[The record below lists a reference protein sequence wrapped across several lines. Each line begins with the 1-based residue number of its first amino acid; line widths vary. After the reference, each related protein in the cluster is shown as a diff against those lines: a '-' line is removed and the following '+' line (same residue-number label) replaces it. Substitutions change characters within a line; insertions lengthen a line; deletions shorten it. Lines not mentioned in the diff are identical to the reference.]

1 MKKITALLSVIIV
14 VSLFAAVI
22 PAVADTDTVFPI
34 TEGFENAATLADT
47 FFTSGAQVKKI
58 TESKTIIGKKS
69 LLVQNRSADN
79 ITLLQLNSSKAT
91 LKPDTDYIL
100 SFYYRIDK
108 PADMNQMKLFIGDRF
123 LHWNSS
129 SLEVLSGDKDLKNG
143 LQLKSNSSYKELTL
157 EFHTDSNGGETGFK
171 LVGAIKSAGPLKIM
185 LDQIIIRKKS
195 VAVLDPNVDF
205 ENDIYDLSTDTVY
218 YSNAAIQTVVSS
230 NAINGKKSL
239 YVQNQPSQFL
249 CLLALNQSKLALE
262 ADTRYALSFNYRL
275 DKPEDMPG
283 LQIIIGEGDKKRY
296 VRFDCLKNTA
306 YEGNTELVSAAAIQS
321 SKDGRYVHVKLRFRT
336 AADGSEKCFSLEGDI
351 LGQTEIKVTLDDIA
365 LEEIPDGIVYNK
377 NENFEKSDSLD
388 NTIYESAMSE
398 QKITWN
404 NTIAGSKSLLLENEP
419 AAWAVILKLDAL
431 KYSLKPNTKYNFSF
445 SYRLEKSA
453 DMIAMQFCTANRYSR
468 WSNETLAV
476 YEGNEE
482 IAASTVIRRDD
493 KKGIYY
499 FSVNFTTASSGEDSF
514 WLQGDTVGENPL
526 KMMIDDISLSELDPN
541 AVYSANEKFE
551 DENCLSQMAYY
562 TFLPN
567 RLVSGE
573 NAISGNGSLEISNE
587 EGGWEEALALS
598 TDKFKLRPGSTYL
611 FSFICKTEN
620 IKYLQFQLEGI
631 YSASYLRIKP
641 SRMGVSSG
649 DMYSF
654 NYAVSEINGGASKV
668 EFTFRATEH
677 NNMLKLYMKTDKNK
691 NAVLVIDDIN
701 LKTTADEITGAV
713 KKLSASS
720 GNSDTDSK
728 INATS
733 PPMGDNSR
741 TVFLTFIIIISSGL
755 LIILKKQIKYDG
767 EKT

>member
-22 PAVADTDTVFPI
+22 PAIADTDTVFPI

-69 LLVQNRSADN
+69 LLLQNRSADN

-143 LQLKSNSSYKELTL
+143 LQLKS
-157 EFHTDSNGGETGFK
+157 
-171 LVGAIKSAGPLKIM
+171 
-185 LDQIIIRKKS
+185 
-195 VAVLDPNVDF
+195 
-205 ENDIYDLSTDTVY
+205 
-218 YSNAAIQTVVSS
+218 
-230 NAINGKKSL
+230 
-239 YVQNQPSQFL
+239 
-249 CLLALNQSKLALE
+249 
-262 ADTRYALSFNYRL
+262 
-275 DKPEDMPG
+275 
-283 LQIIIGEGDKKRY
+283 
-296 VRFDCLKNTA
+296 
-306 YEGNTELVSAAAIQS
+306 

-365 LEEIPDGIVYNK
+365 LETIPDGIVYNK

-398 QKITWN
+398 QKITGN

-720 GNSDTDSK
+720 GNSDTDSN

-733 PPMGDNSR
+733 PPLGDNSR